1 MNNIKSMRIVDS
13 EGKSV
18 KEFEKQLL
26 DNAGDDTPPVVI
38 DTTNL
43 PPVDNPPIDNP
54 IDGIPPVDNTQ
65 TDPQPTELNENDV
78 LSYISKRYDKQ
89 INSFDELMNARKDNE
104 ELPED
109 VSAYLKFKKETGRGF
124 DDFLKVNR
132 DIDSIPQ
139 KQLLRDY
146 FKATQHGLDDEDIDV
161 LMEDFSYDE
170 DLDDEAT
177 IRKIK
182 LEEKKAI
189 ASAKKFFSDEK
200 EKYRM
205 PLESSTAGIP
215 DTEKEEFEAY
225 KQYLSTAK
233 TAQEEEERKRQWF
246 QQKTDEVFGG
256 EFKGFEF
263 NIDDRKLTFAP
274 GDAAELKKNQLT
286 PMNFI
291 GKYLDENGLM
301 KDASGYHRSLAIA
314 MNPDRFAKFFYE
326 QGKADATDDVLR
338 KTKNV
343 NMSEQRIPEAINKG
357 GVQMRLLND
366 DSSRLKIRSPKKV

>member
-18 KEFEKQLL
+18 REFEKEIVA
-26 DNAGDDTPPVVI
+26 NAEANVSPTDVPPI
-38 DTTNL
+38 EM
-43 PPVDNPPIDNP
+43 PPVDVPPTD
-54 IDGIPPVDNTQ
+54 IPPVDAPPV
-65 TDPQPTELNENDV
+65 DVIPVELNEQDV
-78 LSYISKRYDKQ
+78 LSFISKRYDKP
-89 INSFDELMNARKDNE
+89 INSFDELMNTRSETE

-124 DDFLKVNR
+124 DDFIKVNR
-132 DIDSIPQ
+132 DIDAIPQ

-146 FKATQHGLDDEDIDV
+146 YKATQHGLDDEDIDV

-170 DLDDEAT
+170 ELDDEST

-182 LEEKKAI
+182 LEEKKAV
-189 ASAKKFFSDEK
+189 ALAKKFFTDEK

-205 PLESSTAGIP
+205 PLESRSAGIP

-225 KQYLSTAK
+225 KQYISSAK
-233 TAQEEEERKRQWF
+233 TVQEEEERKRQWF

-274 GDAAELKKNQLT
+274 GDATELKKNQLT

-291 GKYLDENGLM
+291 GKYLDEDGLM
-301 KDASGYHRSLAIA
+301 KDAAGYHRSLAIA

-338 KTKNV
+338 KTKNI
-343 NMSEQRIPEAINKG
+343 NMTERKAPEVINKG
-357 GVQMRLLND
+357 GMQIRVLND
-366 DSSRLKIRSPKKV
+366 DSGRLKIKSPKKV